1 MKNYVIILI
10 GVIIA
15 LIIVG
20 GAIAYTSMQNFQ
32 DEPVAVENNV
42 SNTTEVINGT
52 TVTSDSQS
60 TTSHSDRD
68 SSGPS
73 VVSEDVKFN
82 KQAGEGYYREVNYD
96 DGNFRQYDVDT
107 GKLIGSSYDSD
118 QDKLPSMEWSKWF
131 LLNY

>member
-20 GAIAYTSMQNFQ
+20 GAIAYTSMQNFR

-42 SNTTEVINGT
+42 SNAT

-60 TTSHSDRD
+60 TTSNSDRD
-68 SSGPS
+68 SSRPS

>member
-42 SNTTEVINGT
+42 SNAT

-60 TTSHSDRD
+60 TTSNSDRD

-118 QDKLPSMEWSKWF
+118 QDKLPSME
-131 LLNY
+131 

>member
-20 GAIAYTSMQNFQ
+20 GAIAYTSMRNFQ

-42 SNTTEVINGT
+42 SNAT

-60 TTSHSDRD
+60 TTSNSDRD

-118 QDKLPSMEWSKWF
+118 QDKLPSME
-131 LLNY
+131 

>member
-15 LIIVG
+15 LIIVV
-20 GAIAYTSMQNFQ
+20 GAIAYTSMQNSQ
-32 DEPVAVENNV
+32 DEPIAVENNV
-42 SNTTEVINGT
+42 SNATNVINAT
-52 TVTSDSQS
+52 TATSDSQR
-60 TTSHSDRD
+60 TTANSD

-118 QDKLPSMEWSKWF
+118 QDKLPSME
-131 LLNY
+131 